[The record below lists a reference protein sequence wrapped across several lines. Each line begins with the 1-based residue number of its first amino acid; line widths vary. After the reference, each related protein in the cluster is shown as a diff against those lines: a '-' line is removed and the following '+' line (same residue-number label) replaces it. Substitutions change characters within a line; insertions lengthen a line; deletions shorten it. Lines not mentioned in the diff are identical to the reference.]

1 MPFTDSDESAR
12 LLLQVMLL
20 EMGLSTI
27 STNWNAALQQ
37 TLCSCLNSSGGL
49 SSWLKGAGGRL
60 IGPRQTE
67 LRVTP
72 SALIQSDS
80 FTAWTARE
88 EAEHAARMRS
98 PWLLVMGSKDPKTV
112 ASGLTWMG
120 RHLGEMLWRFQV
132 CMEVDRLGTA
142 LTKGSM
148 STGMSTDK

>member
-1 MPFTDSDESAR
+1 M
-12 LLLQVMLL
+12 
-20 EMGLSTI
+20 
-27 STNWNAALQQ
+27 
-37 TLCSCLNSSGGL
+37 
-49 SSWLKGAGGRL
+49 